1 VRADDVRMQ
10 AERPLSRPI
19 DLLVAIAIPL
29 ALLALAYALWA
40 ISDRLL
46 WIGPFDRAAF
56 GWIVVAPLSW
66 LAPGIAGLAWS
77 PMPKE
82 RQLVAA
88 LIVGGTVAAVATALL
103 ANSIDY
109 ANCAPVTSL
118 AEVLP
123 ASIAIGVVIGLGP
136 ALGSFVAASVAGR
149 LSGLGRVAAAVATGG
164 LIGFVG
170 LFAAVLTF
178 VFFFPLISCAP
189 VH

>member
-1 VRADDVRMQ
+1 MQ
-10 AERPLSRPI
+10 AERPVSRPT

-56 GWIVVAPLSW
+56 GWTFVAPLSW

-77 PMPKE
+77 RMPRG
-82 RQLVAA
+82 RQVAA
-88 LIVGGTVAAVATALL
+88 TLVVGGIVALVSGVLL
-103 ANSIDY
+103 ANGIDF
-109 ANCAPVTSL
+109 ANCAPVTSI

-123 ASIAIGVVIGLGP
+123 ASLAIGVVIGLGP
-136 ALGSFVAASVAGR
+136 ALGALAAARVAGPM
-149 LSGLGRVAAAVATGG
+149 SGLSRVAAAVVIGG

-170 LFAAVLTF
+170 LFAAVFTF
-178 VFFFPLISCAP
+178 VFFFPPISCAP
-189 VH
+189 VL

>member
-1 VRADDVRMQ
+1 M
-10 AERPLSRPI
+10 
-19 DLLVAIAIPL
+19 DLQVAVAIPL

-77 PMPKE
+77 GMPAS
-82 RQLVAA
+82 RRLVAA
-88 LIVGGTVAAVATALL
+88 LIVGGLVAVVSAALVANA
-103 ANSIDY
+103 IDF
-109 ANCAPVTSL
+109 AKCAPVSSI

-123 ASIAIGVVIGLGP
+123 ASLAIGVVIGLGP
-136 ALGSFVAASVAGR
+136 ALGALVAASVAGR
-149 LSGLGRVAAAVATGG
+149 MSGLSRVAAAVVTGG
-164 LIGFVG
+164 VIGFVG

-178 VFFFPLISCAP
+178 VFFFPPVSCAYVP
-189 VH
+189 

>member
-1 VRADDVRMQ
+1 M
-10 AERPLSRPI
+10 

-56 GWIVVAPLSW
+56 GWVFVAPLSW

-77 PMPKE
+77 GMPRG
-82 RQLVAA
+82 RQLIAA
-88 LIVGGTVAAVATALL
+88 LFVGGIVAAVAAALL

-109 ANCAPVTSL
+109 ANCAPVTSI

-123 ASIAIGVVIGLGP
+123 ASLAIGVVIGLGP
-136 ALGSFVAASVAGR
+136 ALGAFVAASIAGR
-149 LSGLGRVAAAVATGG
+149 LSGLSRVAAAVATGG
-164 LIGFVG
+164 VIGFVG
-170 LFAAVLTF
+170 LFAAVFTF
-178 VFFFPLISCAP
+178 VWFFPPISCAP
-189 VH
+189 VP